1 MACPIFKCTRRCYV
15 AVSRFQVR
23 YLFGVY
29 FHWPTPRI
37 IDVDDSTLFRLIT
50 RTLFATSFSFN
61 ESGWQKV
68 NIFKGD
74 ECVKVVPATVCDWED
89 FGPFADDLGIGGPDA
104 VLVFT

>member
-15 AVSRFQVR
+15 AISSFQVR
-23 YLFGVY
+23 FLFGVY
-29 FHWPTPRI
+29 FHWSASRVI
-37 IDVDDSTLFRLIT
+37 YVDDSALFGLIA
-50 RTLFATSFSFN
+50 RILLAVSFSFN

-89 FGPFADDLGIGGPDA
+89 FGPLTDNLGIGGPAA